1 MFRLYCFTL
10 LLPCLLLPAY
20 AAGPDPTAPVAHR
33 PRIGLALSGGGARG
47 FAHIGVLKVLDELG
61 IPVDLIAGTSMGSV
75 VGALRALGYST
86 GELKDVAT
94 TVDWQEIFSDAV
106 PRQALLFQQKKRA
119 SKFLMELGVRGL
131 KLEIPSGL
139 SAGQKISNLFSLLT
153 IPAVGIDSFDKLP
166 IPYRAVATDLVSG
179 RQVVL
184 DGSKLTLAQ
193 SMRASMAVPGAF
205 TPLDFGDALLVD
217 GGLVKNLPVDVVQD
231 MGADIVI
238 AVNVSAPLRRKS
250 EIDSVLAVMDQ
261 TISLQMVRSTEQQI
275 ALAHA
280 SSGVVIT
287 PDLSDISSAD
297 FTRAGEIIRRGEKAA
312 RQSAELAALA
322 EKLKQY
328 PREPPAGSSAS
339 GRAKEVVIAQ
349 VQVEGAIARHERQLL
364 DQLDVRAGQTLSVQ
378 DLESR
383 MSRVFGTGY
392 FESVD
397 FGIKPGEGKGEIL
410 TIRGKEGGEGR
421 LGFGLRYDDKYQ
433 GVGLAD
439 LTLLGLGEPDA
450 ALSAEVQ
457 FGGLFSAELSYVD
470 YGIAG
475 SALFVN
481 PRLFHRD
488 AFQYVFLE
496 RRRAGQYRDAA
507 TGIELAL
514 GSSFRNWGEVTLG
527 YRWKHA
533 IFTVDIGET
542 VLPEAHDNVASLVL
556 ASRVDTL
563 DRFPFPRSGGT
574 LNLAYERAEQSFG
587 GDVNFH
593 KLSIRYEHFLTLADK
608 HTLSLALILGS
619 SLNSDLPGYE
629 DYVLGG
635 PESFVGYDW
644 DELRGNHVAVLRA
657 GYRYKLFSLP
667 LGLGRDGYI
676 RFAVN
681 TGNAWDTVGDLRA
694 DQGLRYGGSVGL
706 ALDTFLGPVT
716 IDYGRGDGGRSQ
728 VYFSAGYPF

>member
-1 MFRLYCFTL
+1 M
-10 LLPCLLLPAY
+10 
-20 AAGPDPTAPVAHR
+20 
-33 PRIGLALSGGGARG
+33 SGGGARG

-61 IPVDLIAGTSMGSV
+61 IPVDRIAGTSMGSV
-75 VGALRALGYST
+75 VAALRALGYSS
-86 GELKDVAT
+86 GELQEVAT
-94 TVDWQEIFSDAV
+94 TVDWPEIFSDAV

-119 SKFLMELGVRGL
+119 SKFLMEIGVRGL
-131 KLEIPSGL
+131 RLELPSGL
-139 SAGQKISNLFSLLT
+139 SAGQKISNLFALLT
-153 IPAVGIDSFDKLP
+153 IPAAGIDNFDKLP

-205 TPLDFGDALLVD
+205 TPLELDDALLVD
-217 GGLVKNLPVDVVQD
+217 GGLVKNLPVDVVQG
-231 MGADIVI
+231 MGANIVI

-275 ALAHA
+275 ALARA
-280 SSGVVIT
+280 SAGLVIT

-297 FTRAGEIIRRGEKAA
+297 FTRAREIIRRGEKAA
-312 RQSAELAALA
+312 RESAELAALA
-322 EKLKQY
+322 ERLKQY
-328 PREPPAGSSAS
+328 PREPPAAGFPAP
-339 GRAKEVVIAQ
+339 GHAKEVIIAQ
-349 VQVEGAIARHERQLL
+349 VRVEGPIARRERQLL
-364 DQLDVRAGQTLSVQ
+364 QQLDVRAGQTLSVK
-378 DLESR
+378 DLEQR

-397 FGIKPGEGKGEIL
+397 FGIKPGTGKGEVL

-439 LTLLGLGEPDA
+439 LTLGGLGGPDA

-457 FGGLFSAELSYVD
+457 FGGLFSAQLSYLS

-475 SALFVN
+475 TELLVN

-488 AFQYVFLE
+488 AFQYVFSK
-496 RRRAGQYRDAA
+496 RARAGQYSDSA

-533 IFTVDIGET
+533 AFTVDIGER
-542 VLPEAHDNVASLVL
+542 VLPEARENVASLVL

-563 DRFPFPRSGGT
+563 DRFPFPRSGGI
-574 LNLAYERAEQSFG
+574 LNLAYERAEEALG
-587 GDVNFH
+587 GNVNFH
-593 KLSIRYEHFLTLADK
+593 KLSIHYEHFLTPADK
-608 HTLSLALILGS
+608 HTLSLALILGT

-629 DYVLGG
+629 DFLLGG

-644 DELRGNHVAVLRA
+644 DELRGNHVAVLKA
-657 GYRYKLFSLP
+657 GYRYKLFGLP
-667 LGLGRDGYI
+667 LGLGRDAYI
-676 RFAVN
+676 RLAVN
-681 TGNAWDTVGDLRA
+681 AGNAWDTVGDLRT
-694 DQGLRYGGSVGL
+694 DQRLRYGGSLGL
-706 ALDTFLGPVT
+706 ALDTFFGPVT
-716 IDYGRGDGGRSQ
+716 IDYGRGDGGRNQ
-728 VYFSAGYPF
+728 MYFTAGYPF